1 MLERIKN
8 GFRAGAVCARQKDCT
23 MHVLTLLWFRDQ
35 VLARKGNRIGYE
47 PIHHFDLILRM
58 PIMISKRHIMI
69 SKENILISK
78 DIVLIFQKKNPQN
91 GLKIVSR
98 SRGLRQH
105 KQI

>member
-35 VLARKGNRIGYE
+35 VLARKGNRIAYE

-58 PIMISKRHIMI
+58 PIRTYVL
-69 SKENILISK
+69 ILISK
-78 DIVLIFQKKNPQN
+78 DIVLIFQKK
-91 GLKIVSR
+91 IHR
-98 SRGLRQH
+98 TD
-105 KQI
+105 